1 MQRFG
6 SQVTDKHVW
15 EMIDEADMDG
25 DSQINYDEFV
35 RIMGGTSSQPNAFVT
50 KMASSKRQQP
60 QSAAPM
66 RYARAE
72 PAMAAVVTVAAEMGA
87 RSRSAPASGSG
98 LQLRWKSR
106 VNADK
111 PDREQSIIFHYGS
124 GVAVPVAVVSE
135 KDGFTTGRQI
145 PPPALAF
152 VCCTP

>member
-72 PAMAAVVTVAAEMGA
+72 PAMAAEMGA
-87 RSRSAPASGSG
+87 RSRSAQASGSG
-98 LQLRWKSR
+98 LQLPWKSR
-106 VNADK
+106 VNADV

-152 VCCTP
+152 VCFAP